1 MKIYI
6 SQIKPFLG
14 DLSKN
19 IELHKNEIQHAIVQ
33 KADIVIFPELS
44 LTGYFLRDLVHDVAL
59 KSNSETIKLFES
71 TSKRI
76 GIIAGFVYEDENH
89 QFFNAAGYFE
99 AGSLKHLH
107 RKVYL
112 PNYTMFEESRYFA
125 AGKSFETFDM
135 FGSKTGILIC
145 EDALHLSSLYLY
157 SLQGVKNLLIVSN
170 SPARGFYSDRF
181 YSQELWYNTIKFIA
195 NNLTVNTIF
204 VNRVGVEDGVTFWGG
219 SLAIDALG
227 SEIGRCDLI
236 REDNRIVEIKD
247 ETVRRSRILSPF
259 YRDEDPELF
268 LEFIRNKGIIK

>member
-19 IELHKNEIQHAIVQ
+19 IELHKNEIQHAIDQ

-44 LTGYFLRDLVHDVAL
+44 LTGYFLRDLVYDVAL
-59 KSNSETIKLFES
+59 KKGSETIKLFES
-71 TSKRI
+71 ISKYI
-76 GIIAGFVYEDENH
+76 GIIVGFVYEDENY

-99 AGSLKHLH
+99 SGSLKHLH

-135 FGSKTGILIC
+135 LGSKTGILIC

-170 SPARGFYSDRF
+170 SPARGFYMDRF

-227 SEIGRCDLI
+227 NEIGACDLI
-236 REDNRIVEIKD
+236 SEDNVIVEIED
-247 ETVRRSRILSPF
+247 EVVRRSRILSPF
-259 YRDEDPELF
+259 YRDEEPELF
-268 LEFIRNKGIIK
+268 LEFTRNKGIIK